1 MSNRVGN
8 PFAPFLD
15 RRGLPLTGTLYLG
28 TEGDDPESS
37 PVDAF
42 FDPALTI
49 VAPQPITVVG
59 GFPRRAGN
67 PALIYVAED
76 TFSMRTRDEDGG
88 EVFYVTNAAVDSD
101 QFQPLDSDLTA
112 IAALATTS
120 YGRALLTMADAAA
133 LRTYAGIVPSLP
145 IAGGSMTGGIL
156 RTGAGAHPYMA
167 DAAYTAARIFVT
179 ANGAIDPRTTVGDI
193 WLELEPDE

>member
-28 TEGDDPESS
+28 TEGDDPEVS

-42 FDPALTI
+42 FDKDLTI
-49 VAPQPITVVG
+49 AAPQPIVIVG
-59 GFPRRAGN
+59 GFPRNAGN
-67 PALIYVAED
+67 PALVYVAED

-88 EVFYVTNAAVDSD
+88 EVFYVANAAMDSD

-133 LRTYAGIVPSLP
+133 LRSYAGIVASLP
-145 IAGGSMTGGIL
+145 LAGGTMTGEIQRIGRGAYVHKNDSAYSQL
-156 RTGAGAHPYMA
+156 R
-167 DAAYTAARIFVT
+167 
-179 ANGAIDPRTTVGDI
+179 
-193 WLELEPDE
+193 